1 MLLNIS
7 YNKTPSLK
15 HLITAADAEAATD
28 YSEKNLPEK
37 YTREFRATRNITLW
51 QNTTF
56 TTQHNMSP

>member
-37 YTREFRATRNITLW
+37 YTREFRATRNITL
-51 QNTTF
+51 
-56 TTQHNMSP
+56 